1 LQPLAWDKPVK
12 TYHNIAAMLGYAWL
26 NAIEN
31 RNKQEKRK
39 RSTMSVFQKLEKQQ
53 NLCIAENPV

>member
-1 LQPLAWDKPVK
+1 
-12 TYHNIAAMLGYAWL
+12 MLGYAWL

-31 RNKQEKRK
+31 RNKQEKTQK
-39 RSTMSVFQKLEKQQ
+39 VNNECVSKLEKQQ